1 MRGAS
6 SCDVTFEFEDFKEK
20 LSLKIIFV
28 ALSLEQTKFVSFKS
42 ARKMWQKLLIIPFN
56 FPNEALGEHNWQDS
70 WDIILHSDFK
80 RYHEH
85 WIMNLKNDF
94 KVGEPFKAKDFL
106 PKEIFVFNVI
116 YFLRSWKNLK

>member
-42 ARKMWQKLLIIPFN
+42 ARKM
-56 FPNEALGEHNWQDS
+56 
-70 WDIILHSDFK
+70 
-80 RYHEH
+80 
-85 WIMNLKNDF
+85 
-94 KVGEPFKAKDFL
+94 
-106 PKEIFVFNVI
+106 
-116 YFLRSWKNLK
+116 